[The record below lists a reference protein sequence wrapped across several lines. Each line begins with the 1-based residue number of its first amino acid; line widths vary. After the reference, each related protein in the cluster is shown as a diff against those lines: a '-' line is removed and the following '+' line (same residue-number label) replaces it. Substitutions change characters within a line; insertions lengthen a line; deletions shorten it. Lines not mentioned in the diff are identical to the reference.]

1 MQASIS
7 RGSSLMRPVRRPPWY
22 ACHTRDVNAST
33 GETRVAVLGLGYV
46 GSVTAACLAHLGHC
60 VTGVDRDEYK
70 VKSIEAGRAPF
81 YEPGLAELIQEGRAH
96 GRLSAT
102 TLLEP
107 AVEQADIALICVGT
121 PSERNGNL
129 GLDQLRR
136 VCRQIAAAWK
146 ARNRQLILAVRSTVF
161 PGTCEELTAECL
173 GGSDRFAVVSN
184 PEFLREGNAVR
195 DFLEPSLLVVGG
207 MDHGAVEK
215 VAELYRPLAV
225 EACLVSLRTAEM
237 IKYACNTFHALK
249 VAFANEM
256 GALSGALGI
265 PGAEV
270 METLCRDTK
279 LNISPAYLK
288 PGFAFGGSCLPKDLR
303 ALVYR
308 ASRLDLKV
316 PLLETVL
323 PSNDQHLRRA
333 TQTVMD
339 LPGARLGVFGLAFK
353 ENTDDLRES
362 PVVALLEYLI
372 GKGRQV
378 RVYDPHI
385 RLEEIYG
392 SNQRFVLAAIPH
404 IANLLESKL
413 EHLLEWADHVIV
425 TQRPPAAAAGLMQ
438 RSGLP
443 TLDLTGV
450 AHSIHADL

>member
-1 MQASIS
+1 MYKRQ
-7 RGSSLMRPVRRPPWY
+7 
-22 ACHTRDVNAST
+22 
-33 GETRVAVLGLGYV
+33 GYV

-215 VAELYRPLAV
+215 VAELYRPL
-225 EACLVSLRTAEM
+225 
-237 IKYACNTFHALK
+237 
-249 VAFANEM
+249 
-256 GALSGALGI
+256 
-265 PGAEV
+265 
-270 METLCRDTK
+270 D
-279 LNISPAYLK
+279 
-288 PGFAFGGSCLPKDLR
+288 
-303 ALVYR
+303 VYKR
-308 ASRLDLKV
+308 
-316 PLLETVL
+316 
-323 PSNDQHLRRA
+323 Q
-333 TQTVMD
+333 
-339 LPGARLGVFGLAFK
+339 ARLPFRRFHSGYS
-353 ENTDDLRES
+353 T
-362 PVVALLEYLI
+362 
-372 GKGRQV
+372 
-378 RVYDPHI
+378 I
-385 RLEEIYG
+385 R
-392 SNQRFVLAAIPH
+392 
-404 IANLLESKL
+404 
-413 EHLLEWADHVIV
+413 
-425 TQRPPAAAAGLMQ
+425 
-438 RSGLP
+438 
-443 TLDLTGV
+443 
-450 AHSIHADL
+450 

>member
-1 MQASIS
+1 
-7 RGSSLMRPVRRPPWY
+7 
-22 ACHTRDVNAST
+22 VNAST
-33 GETRVAVLGLGYV
+33 TEARVAVLGLGYV
-46 GSVTAACLAHLGHC
+46 GSVTAACLAHLGHR
-60 VTGVDRDEYK
+60 VIGVDRDEHK
-70 VKSIEAGRAPF
+70 VKSVETGRAPF
-81 YEPGLAELIQEGRAH
+81 YEPGLAELIQEGHAN

-102 TLLEP
+102 MLLEP
-107 AVEQADIALICVGT
+107 AIQQAEIALICVGT

-136 VCRQIAAAWK
+136 VCSQIAAA
-146 ARNRQLILAVRSTVF
+146 RHGGSRLIVAVRSTVF

-173 GGSDRFAVVSN
+173 SGSNRFAVVSN

-207 MDHGAVEK
+207 AVRSAVEK
-215 VAELYRPLAV
+215 VAELYQPLGV

-270 METLCRDTK
+270 MDTLCRDTK

-308 ASRLDLKV
+308 AGRLDLKV

-323 PSNDQHLRRA
+323 PSNDQHLQRA
-333 TQTVMD
+333 IQKVMD
-339 LPGARLGVFGLAFK
+339 LPAARLGVFGLAFK

-362 PVVALLEYLI
+362 PVVALLEHLI

-392 SNQRFVLAAIPH
+392 SNQQFVLAAIPH

-413 EHLLEWADHVIV
+413 EHMLEWAGHVIL
-425 TQRPPAAAAGLMQ
+425 TQRPAAAAAAVIQ

-443 TLDLTGV
+443 VLDLTG
-450 AHSIHADL
+450 APG

>member
-1 MQASIS
+1 MPANCTEI
-7 RGSSLMRPVRRPPWY
+7 
-22 ACHTRDVNAST
+22 
-33 GETRVAVLGLGYV
+33 RVAVLGLGYV
-46 GSVTAACLAHLGHC
+46 GSVTAACLAHLGHR

-70 VKSIEAGRAPF
+70 VASIETGRAPF
-81 YEPGLAELIQEGRAH
+81 YEPGLAELIQEGRAN

-107 AVEQADIALICVGT
+107 AVEQAEIALICVGT

-129 GLDQLRR
+129 ALDQLRR
-136 VCRQIAAAWK
+136 VCSQIAAAWEGK
-146 ARNRQLILAVRSTVF
+146 GRQLIVAVRSTVF
-161 PGTCEELTAECL
+161 PGTCEDLAAECL

-207 MDHGAVEK
+207 AGRSAVEK
-215 VAELYRPLAV
+215 VAELYQPLGV
-225 EACLVSLRTAEM
+225 EACRVSLRTAEM

-256 GALSGALGI
+256 GTLSGALGI

-270 METLCRDTK
+270 MDTLCRDTK

-308 ASRLDLKV
+308 AGRLDLKV

-323 PSNDQHLRRA
+323 PSNEQHLRR
-333 TQTVMD
+333 TIQQVMD
-339 LPGARLGVFGLAFK
+339 LPAERLGVFGLAFK

-362 PVVALLEYLI
+362 PVVALLEHLI

-378 RVYDPHI
+378 KVYDPHI

-404 IANLLESKL
+404 IANLLEPKL
-413 EHLLEWADHVIV
+413 ENMLAWAGHVIV
-425 TQRPPAAAAGLMQ
+425 TQRPAAEAAGLIQ

-443 TLDLTGV
+443 VLDIAGAAPWNSGRAV
-450 AHSIHADL
+450 

>member
-1 MQASIS
+1 
-7 RGSSLMRPVRRPPWY
+7 
-22 ACHTRDVNAST
+22 
-33 GETRVAVLGLGYV
+33 
-46 GSVTAACLAHLGHC
+46 
-60 VTGVDRDEYK
+60 
-70 VKSIEAGRAPF
+70 
-81 YEPGLAELIQEGRAH
+81 
-96 GRLSAT
+96 
-102 TLLEP
+102 
-107 AVEQADIALICVGT
+107 
-121 PSERNGNL
+121 
-129 GLDQLRR
+129 
-136 VCRQIAAAWK
+136 
-146 ARNRQLILAVRSTVF
+146 
-161 PGTCEELTAECL
+161 
-173 GGSDRFAVVSN
+173 
-184 PEFLREGNAVR
+184 
-195 DFLEPSLLVVGG
+195 
-207 MDHGAVEK
+207 
-215 VAELYRPLAV
+215 
-225 EACLVSLRTAEM
+225 M